1 MLKYFP
7 VDYNND
13 GSSYMAQLFFL
24 KTCGFH
30 NFCSYWYNGFVNFL
44 HSPPGW
50 YLFTLPIFNL
60 FQIVNVATYL
70 SMILMFIISFLI
82 VYFLYGKIGLTR
94 FERTVFFIF
103 FFGNA
108 IAIGNFIKLI
118 RVHELFAWMNFLLF
132 FFLIFYF
139 KDKKLTGDIL

>member
-50 YLFTLPIFNL
+50 YFFTLPILEIFGK
-60 FQIVNVATYL
+60 VNIAMYL
-70 SMILMFIISFLI
+70 SILLILILSFFII
-82 VYFLYGKIGLTR
+82 YFPIIKFINNEISLG
-94 FERTVFFIF
+94 TVVFI
-103 FFGNA
+103 
-108 IAIGNFIKLI
+108 
-118 RVHELFAWMNFLLF
+118 
-132 FFLIFYF
+132 Y
-139 KDKKLTGDIL
+139 TILPF